1 MDISSAGTAA
11 QLELSAAAA
20 AAEFIM
26 AKTTYRLM
34 IQMQCRWRLSQGVE

>member
-11 QLELSAAAA
+11 QLELGAAAA

-26 AKTTYRLM
+26 AETTYRLV
-34 IQMQCRWRLSQGVE
+34 QMQCRCRLSQGVE